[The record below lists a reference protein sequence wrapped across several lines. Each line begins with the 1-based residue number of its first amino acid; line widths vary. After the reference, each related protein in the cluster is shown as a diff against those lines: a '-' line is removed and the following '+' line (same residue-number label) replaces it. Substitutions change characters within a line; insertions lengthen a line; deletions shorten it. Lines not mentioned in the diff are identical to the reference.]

1 MIVIK
6 DLFKAKLKNP
16 SIATI
21 GTFDGVHLGHQ
32 KILKSLISHSKK
44 QNLNSVLITF
54 DPHPR
59 KVIDPKSKI
68 ELINTIEE
76 KIDILKILGLD
87 YLIIQE
93 FTESFSNIDAEK
105 FVEIL
110 VNELNIKKLIV
121 GYDHRFGK
129 DRSADIN
136 DLKVYGKKY
145 GFEIIEISA
154 FDIEKIHISSTKIRN
169 SILNGNIEICKKF
182 TGFNFKITGNV
193 IRGMS
198 RGNKIGFPTANIQII
213 DKNKIIPKNGVYLVC
228 SRIDDKLFYGM
239 MNIGYNPTFGNKKKS
254 IEVNFFDYDSNLY
267 EKILD
272 IEFLEYI
279 REEIEFKSIDDLIKK
294 LNQDREYCLKLIN
307 SIINN

>member
-6 DLFKAKLKNP
+6 DLFKAKLKSP